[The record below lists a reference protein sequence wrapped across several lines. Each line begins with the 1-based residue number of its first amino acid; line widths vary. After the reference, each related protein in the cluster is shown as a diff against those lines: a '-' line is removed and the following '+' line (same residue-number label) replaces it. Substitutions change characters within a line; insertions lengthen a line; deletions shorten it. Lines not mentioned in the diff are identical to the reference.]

1 MRLKTIS
8 NTLFSLAFGIDIG
21 IIVGLVLLSLSS
33 NRSSME
39 GDPQLIVLGGFL
51 IVLSWILW
59 LLSWKIDTHSD
70 AKEVKQW

>member
-1 MRLKTIS
+1 MKTIS

>member
-21 IIVGLVLLSLSS
+21 IIGGLVLLSLSS

>member
-33 NRSSME
+33 NRSSMK